1 MPVRSLAKPFTIA
14 GFICGELYML
24 YVVLAPYRTGAEIP
38 LSALLW
44 KIFTASLF
52 FGPFGAAAG
61 LGLGF
66 VVAALLATRKD

>member
-1 MPVRSLAKPFTIA
+1 MQVRSLAKPFTIA
-14 GFICGELYML
+14 GFILGEIFML

-38 LSALLW
+38 LGALIG
-44 KIFTASLF
+44 KIFAASLF

-66 VVAALLATRKD
+66 IVAALLPKR